1 MTLPQPMPSQF
12 LPRRLDDI
20 EERLRRLERRAPGGL
35 NAEKLTFTAQLYQ
48 DDTVVGVDGGYGAM
62 TAGGFILVDYVFGI
76 TASPSVNTNISATV
90 PALGILTDLVLSQPV
105 VGSAAILLGA
115 TSVIHPVPVH
125 GVFAP
130 TGVIADPYLDMPAA
144 FLLDIGD
151 IVYVQSIYV
160 AA

>member
-1 MTLPQPMPSQF
+1 MTLPQPTPNQF
-12 LPRRLDDI
+12 LPRRFDDI

-35 NAEKLTFTAQLYQ
+35 NAESLAFTSQLYQ
-48 DDTVVGVDGGYGAM
+48 DDTVLGVDTGSPMA
-62 TAGGFILVDYVFGI
+62 AGGFILVDYVFGI
-76 TASPSVNTNISATV
+76 TATPSINSEISVTV
-90 PALGILTDLVLSQPV
+90 PAPGILTPLIFTQPV
-105 VGSAAILLGA
+105 VGSAAILRGG
-115 TSVIHPVPVH
+115 TGVTHPVEVH

-130 TGVIADPYLDMPAA
+130 SGVITEHYLNLPAA